1 MGLFENQAEVVK
13 GFINEKKDSLTS
25 LSEPEGWPR
34 ESGLVLEED
43 TAIELGNPA
52 GGSLEFLL
60 WTDSSN
66 FPHDRVLLLGPDV
79 PNINQKSAPFAQVV
93 MAAGS
98 FDQEYECYQDLKD
111 TVYETR
117 LEGYMARVLPS
128 RRTVWARV
136 GREAYEKGFSLA
148 HLGWA
153 IVRELRELEFVTRVT
168 VLFVTSSKEDAEA
181 LAPAARET
189 SRIAAALVRMN
200 EEMSFDCDTCDYR
213 DVCDTVAELKVIRKK
228 LKEDRA

>member
-1 MGLFENQAEVVK
+1 MGLFENQAEIVHK
-13 GFINEKKDSLTS
+13 FLKEKSASLAS
-25 LSEPEGWPR
+25 LPEPERWPR
-34 ESGLVLEED
+34 QSGLVLEED

-52 GGSLEFLL
+52 RGSLEFLL
-60 WTDSSN
+60 WTESPPSPD
-66 FPHDRVLLLGPDV
+66 DRVLLLGPDV
-79 PNINQKSAPFAQVV
+79 PNIKEKHAPFAQVV
-93 MAAGS
+93 MVSGN
-98 FDQEYECYQDLKD
+98 FDQEYECYQDMKD

-117 LEGYMARVLPS
+117 LDGYMARVLPS

-136 GREAYEKGFSLA
+136 SKDAYEKGFSLA

-153 IVRELRELEFVTRVT
+153 IVRELRELEFISSVT
-168 VLFVTSSKEDAEA
+168 VLFVTSNKEDAEA
-181 LAPAARET
+181 LAPAARES

-228 LKEDRA
+228 LKEGRA